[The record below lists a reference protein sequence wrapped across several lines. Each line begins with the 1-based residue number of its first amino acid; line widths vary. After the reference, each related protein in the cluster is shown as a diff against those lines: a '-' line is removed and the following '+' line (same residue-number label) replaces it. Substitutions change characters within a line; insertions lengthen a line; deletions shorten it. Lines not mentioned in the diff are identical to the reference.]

1 MTFLENL
8 TKLAQPVAKQ
18 SGPAKKD
25 PVQVMRGKFVARAD
39 EQMKAIKAAAEKDRW
54 FNKEKDDSYLI
65 CMRNGNQ
72 ALTLGEHTHF
82 SVKDA
87 AAALK
92 FLEAAKKAVQA
103 GEFDE
108 LFKTTAFKRRP
119 KVADASTQTISAQ

>member
-18 SGPAKKD
+18 SGAAKKD

-39 EQMKAIKAAAEKDRW
+39 EQVKAIKAAAEKDRW
-54 FNKEKDDSYLI
+54 FNKQKDDSYLI

-87 AAALK
+87 TAAVK

-108 LFKTTAFKRRP
+108 LFKTTAFKRKP
-119 KVADASTQTISAQ
+119 KSSEKAPEQKAA

>member
-18 SGPAKKD
+18 SGAAKKD
-25 PVQVMRGKFVARAD
+25 PVVVMRGKFVARVD
-39 EQMKAIKAAAEKDRW
+39 EQVKAIKAAAEKDRW
-54 FNKEKDDSYLI
+54 FNKQKDDSYLI

-108 LFKTTAFKRRP
+108 LFKTTAFKRKP
-119 KVADASTQTISAQ
+119 KPSETAPEQKAA

>member
-8 TKLAQPVAKQ
+8 IKLAQPVAKQ
-18 SGPAKKD
+18 SGAATKD
-25 PVQVMRGKFVARAD
+25 PVQVMRGKFVVRAD
-39 EQMKAIKAAAEKDRW
+39 EQVKAIKAAAEKDRW
-54 FNKEKDDSYLI
+54 FSKQKDDSYVI

-72 ALTLGEHTHF
+72 ALPLGEHTHF

-87 AAALK
+87 TAAVK

-108 LFKTTAFKRRP
+108 LFKTTAFRRKLKDLEKP
-119 KVADASTQTISAQ
+119 LHSAPVQ